1 MKYRETHFRV
11 NSIYKQ
17 MQYLHNQLE
26 EEKFK
31 NYKIASKVKDIQIEC
46 ADLKASLFQVQG
58 QLNDLI
64 NSQKMNLMRLKEF
77 GKKNEVE

>member
-26 EEKFK
+26 EEKIK
-31 NYKIASKVKDIQIEC
+31 NYKIASKVKDVQIEC

-64 NSQKMNLMRLKEF
+64 NSQKMSLMRLKEF